1 MKKIIAAGA
10 AVGTALALYVQKNK
24 GRREKKA
31 AEMPGERRENQ
42 RRKKLSAMI
51 EGQKNLEYIDRA
63 WLRSWFI
70 ENAGISAEEEVL
82 VIARAYEDVLNSLG
96 YTADIKLERESYLLV
111 KVIERITGRMEADL
125 LINFAAM
132 EPELEEML
140 RQGGGLLKVTGEG
153 SGKYRYRVNEVEI
166 LDRAALKEEVEKSLE
181 RRQGSSPGQTE
192 RF

>member
-1 MKKIIAAGA
+1 MKKIIVAGA

-70 ENAGISAEEEVL
+70 ENAGISAEEKVL

>member
-70 ENAGISAEEEVL
+70 ENAGISAEEKVL

-96 YTADIKLERESYLLV
+96 YTAAIKLERESYLLV

>member
-63 WLRSWFI
+63 WLRNWFI
-70 ENAGISAEEEVL
+70 ENAGISAEEKVL